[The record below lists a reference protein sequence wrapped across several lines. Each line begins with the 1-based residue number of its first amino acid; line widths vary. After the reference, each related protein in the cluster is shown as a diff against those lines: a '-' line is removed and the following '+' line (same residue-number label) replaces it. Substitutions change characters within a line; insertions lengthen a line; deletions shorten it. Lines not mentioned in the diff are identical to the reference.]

1 MRLTMLALVVTAVLL
16 SSSIYASA
24 QAEDRTCIVCEELIV
39 RGQAHKHECDVRLD
53 KIQGGPAEFRGPITI
68 DDLPEK
74 LKGLPPQSQMKVLAA
89 MQKERSRA
97 SRARAKDWHHLDADV
112 RGASRFDY
120 VTTIFWSANI
130 VAKGVRAV
138 QGESQEWALVR
149 WRVKVGT
156 RMVWFQLASRDL
168 FAGNRE
174 IDFKTIKRDL
184 LDRGIQKTISRSQ
197 LEALISKRA
206 KDLGGFPEGRG
217 QQISA
222 QEAVEQGLI
231 YKCVDD
237 DALGSELDSLVQ
249 TLIKHP
255 AQGLALNKRAL
266 LSAASHHLQEQLLLE
281 AQLQTIAGRSDD
293 YKEAVCAFVEK
304 REARFS
310 GA

>member
-222 QEAVEQGLI
+222 QEAAADFAYVKTARIVGLD
-231 YKCVDD
+231 KKLEECARNGPKAVS
-237 DALGSELDSLVQ
+237 ALTQRSKKTAESLVDNFKPMSLRKPRV
-249 TLIKHP
+249 TGIKIEEMP
-255 AQGLALNKRAL
+255 
-266 LSAASHHLQEQLLLE
+266 
-281 AQLQTIAGRSDD
+281 D
-293 YKEAVCAFVEK
+293 EK
-304 REARFS
+304 K
-310 GA
+310 